1 MANAISN
8 ISGGEELVVSTITM
22 SGNTSNTI
30 DFSEYIT
37 NYDNIRYIVWSGGG
51 TGSLCIYNHDIYL
64 QNLAEGKENP
74 HRLRI
79 YNKNSSGY
87 IMVSSINNTDTRYY
101 YFDDNEWNAGG
112 AMKLYNM
119 IEGESSYATYARSGP
134 GVYIIHK
141 KEDTE

>member
-22 SGNTSNTI
+22 SGNTSSTI

-37 NYDNIRYIVWSGGG
+37 NYDNIRYIIWSGI
-51 TGSLCIYNHDIYL
+51 GSGSMCIYNHDVYL

-74 HRLRI
+74 RRLKI
-79 YNKNSSGY
+79 YGKNSSGY
-87 IMVSSINNTDTRYY
+87 IMVLSTNNTDTRYY

-112 AMKLYNM
+112 AMRLYNM
-119 IEGESSYATYARSGP
+119 LGGEIGYSTYARSGP
-134 GVYIIHK
+134 GVYIVHK

>member
-1 MANAISN
+1 MASAISN
-8 ISGGEELVVSTITM
+8 ILGKEELVVSTITM
-22 SGNTSNTI
+22 SGNTSTTI

-37 NYDNIRYIVWSGGG
+37 NYDNIRYIIWSGS
-51 TGSLCIYNHDIYL
+51 GSGIVCIYNHDTYL

-79 YNKNSSGY
+79 YSKNSSGY
-87 IMVSSINNTDTRYY
+87 IMVSSTNNTDTHYY

-112 AMKLYNM
+112 AMRLYN
-119 IEGESSYATYARSGP
+119 ILGGEIGYSTYARSGP
-134 GVYIIHK
+134 GVYIVHK